1 MISAFFARLFPDYGP
16 ERILYQHGRVDQTRI
31 QAGSAMSFQ
40 HESSLNMNT
49 LDERLLTAM
58 DVLHTP
64 IWVYDIQRHHIY
76 WANDSALGLW
86 EASSLSELQSRDFSA
101 DMAAAID
108 LLLQRYLGDFQQD
121 RSYNEW
127 WTLSPKGV
135 KKQVYL
141 RLSGIQLAGRQMMMT
156 EAVIDADTL
165 YQESSLAT
173 GDTLACLFDNEGAL
187 ESGNHHFDMCF
198 GTGITRL
205 AQVFSGDDEAFYT
218 RLSRVGEVVAEGECR
233 TQKGMRWFQYQF
245 RHIQQGA
252 RILLTMRDIT
262 DRKLEEL
269 EHRHLAWHDSLT
281 GLLNRYGL
289 MKSLE
294 AYCGLGGRFALVFM
308 DLDNFKLV
316 NDNYGHK
323 AGDRLL
329 ERVAGR
335 LKQICPRDVE
345 LARLGGDE
353 FTALVPLSQASE
365 RAQEVADLMLS
376 QMSKPLQLSGVPE
389 VTIGGSIGIAI
400 YPDDADDGDNLITRA
415 DMAMYQ
421 AKQMGRL
428 RWQRF
433 TPSMQ
438 QSLHRKLT
446 LKQFL
451 AKAVGRGEL
460 SLRYQPQVDVAQGK
474 LIGLEALLRWYN
486 PVLGHVSPAEFIPLA
501 EEMGLIREIGSWV
514 LATALAQMGEWQRQ
528 WQVRVP
534 VSVNLSGFQLSAS
547 LPGQVAQQLRESN
560 VEAGLLTLELTETV
574 LMLDMK
580 GCIEILDALSEQG
593 IKIAIDDFGT
603 GYSSLAYLNRLP
615 IDTIK
620 LDRSFVVGLNLP
632 VIRATVAMATSLG
645 LGILAEGV
653 EDEHELAALRAQG
666 CHVFQGFLF
675 STPMTPE
682 EVAAAGFGIRCKL
695 GHYPLIGG

>member
-1 MISAFFARLFPDYGP
+1 
-16 ERILYQHGRVDQTRI
+16 
-31 QAGSAMSFQ
+31 
-40 HESSLNMNT
+40 MNT
-49 LDERLLTAM
+49 LDEGTL
-58 DVLHTP
+58 DSFEVLHTP
-64 IWVYDIQRHHIY
+64 IWVYDILHHRIF
-76 WANDSALGLW
+76 WANEAALAIW
-86 EASSLSELQSRDFSA
+86 EASSLAELKARDFGA
-101 DMAAAID
+101 DMADAIA
-108 LLLQRYLGDFQQD
+108 LLLQRYLGDFQQG
-121 RSYNEW
+121 RSYSEW
-127 WTLSPKGV
+127 WSLSPKGV

-141 RLSGIQLAGRQMMMT
+141 RLSGVQLAGRLMMMT
-156 EAVIDADTL
+156 EAVIDADSL
-165 YQESSLAT
+165 HQQSSLAT
-173 GDTLACLFDNEGAL
+173 GDTLACLFDDDGHL
-187 ESGNHHFDMCF
+187 VSGNHHFAACF
-198 GTGITRL
+198 GGTIDTLG
-205 AQVFSGDDEAFYT
+205 QVFSGNDDAFFNK
-218 RLSRVGEVVAEGECR
+218 LSRLDEVVTEGECR
-233 TQKGMRWFQYQF
+233 TLRGMRWFQYQF

-252 RILLTMRDIT
+252 QTLLTMRDIT

-294 AYCGLGGRFALVFM
+294 AYCGMGGRFALVFM

-335 LKQICPRDVE
+335 LKQVCPRDVE

-353 FTALVPLSQASE
+353 FTALVPLTSGSE

-389 VTIGGSIGIAI
+389 VTIGGSIGIAV

-438 QSLHRKLT
+438 QNLHRKLT

-451 AKAVGRGEL
+451 AKAIGRQEL
-460 SLRYQPQVDVAQGK
+460 SLNYQPQVDAASQQLLGF
-474 LIGLEALLRWYN
+474 EALIRWHN
-486 PVLGHVSPAEFIPLA
+486 PVLGQVSPGEFIPLA
-501 EEMGLIREIGSWV
+501 EEMGLIREIGGWV
-514 LATALAQMGEWQRQ
+514 LDKALAQMAHWQRHFG
-528 WQVRVP
+528 VRVP
-534 VSVNLSGFQLSAS
+534 VSVNLSGFQLAPSLPEQVAAS
-547 LPGQVAQQLRESN
+547 LKEHGVDPH
-560 VEAGLLTLELTETV
+560 LLTLELTETV
-574 LMLDMK
+574 LMLDMN
-580 GCIEILDALSEQG
+580 GCIGILDRLSEQG

-632 VIRATVAMATSLG
+632 VIRATVAMATGLG
-645 LGILAEGV
+645 LGIMAEGV
-653 EDEHELAALRAQG
+653 EEEHELVALRSQG

-675 STPMTPE
+675 GKPMTVADIE
-682 EVAAAGFGIRCKL
+682 ESRFILYCPVGEFVL
-695 GHYPLIGG
+695 GQS

>member
-1 MISAFFARLFPDYGP
+1 M
-16 ERILYQHGRVDQTRI
+16 
-31 QAGSAMSFQ
+31 
-40 HESSLNMNT
+40 
-49 LDERLLTAM
+49 
-58 DVLHTP
+58 LHTP
-64 IWVYDIQRHHIY
+64 IWVYDIQHHHIY
-76 WANDSALGLW
+76 WANRTALGVW
-86 EASSLSELQSRDFSA
+86 EASSLAELQSRDFSA
-101 DMAAAID
+101 DMADAID
-108 LLLQRYLGDFQQD
+108 LLLQRYLGDFQQG
-121 RSYNEW
+121 RSYSEW
-127 WTLSPKGV
+127 WTLSPKGI
-135 KKQVYL
+135 KKQIYL
-141 RLSGIQLAGRQMMMT
+141 RLSGVQLAGRLMMMT

-173 GDTLACLFDNEGAL
+173 GDTLACLFDNQGRL

-198 GTGITRL
+198 GDQVNL
-205 AQVFSGDDEAFYT
+205 LSQVFSGNDQAFYQK
-218 RLSRVGEVVAEGECR
+218 LSRLDEVVAEGECR
-233 TQKGMRWFQYQF
+233 TLKGMRWFQYQF

-252 RILLTMRDIT
+252 QILLTMRDIT

-335 LKQICPRDVE
+335 LKQVCPRDVE

-353 FTALVPLSQASE
+353 FTALVPLTHASN

-376 QMSKPLQLSGVPE
+376 QMTKPLQLSGVPE

-438 QSLHRKLT
+438 QNLHRKLT

-451 AKAVGRGEL
+451 AKAIGRQEL
-460 SLRYQPQVDVAQGK
+460 SLCYQPQVDVAKGK
-474 LIGLEALLRWYN
+474 LLGYEALLRWHN
-486 PVLGHVSPAEFIPLA
+486 PVLGHVSPVEFIPLA
-501 EEMGLIREIGSWV
+501 EEMGLIREIGGWV
-514 LATALAQMGEWQRQ
+514 LSTALAQMAHWQQQ

-534 VSVNLSGFQLSAS
+534 VSVNLSGFQLSSA
-547 LPGQVAQQLRESN
+547 LPELVAQQLKAYG
-560 VEAGLLTLELTETV
+560 VDAGLLTLELTETV

-645 LGILAEGV
+645 LGIMAEGV
-653 EDEHELAALRAQG
+653 EDEHELAALRSQG

-675 STPMTPE
+675 SKPMT
-682 EVAAAGFGIRCKL
+682 VAQVEASAFLVSCKAGV
-695 GHYPLIGG
+695 YPLAG

>member
-1 MISAFFARLFPDYGP
+1 
-16 ERILYQHGRVDQTRI
+16 
-31 QAGSAMSFQ
+31 MSFQ

-76 WANDSALGLW
+76 WANGSALGLW
-86 EASSLSELQSRDFSA
+86 EASSLAELQSRDFSA

-141 RLSGIQLAGRQMMMT
+141 RLSGIQLAGRQMMMA

-173 GDTLACLFDNEGAL
+173 GDTLACLFDNEGRL

-198 GTGITRL
+198 GTGILTL
-205 AQVFSGDDEAFYT
+205 PQIFSGADEAFYR
-218 RLSRVGEVVAEGECR
+218 RLSRLDEVVAEGECR

-353 FTALVPLSQASE
+353 FTALVPLNQASD

-460 SLRYQPQVDVAQGK
+460 SLRYQPQVDVAQGRV
-474 LIGLEALLRWYN
+474 IGFEALVRWYN

-514 LATALAQMGEWQRQ
+514 LSTALAQMGEWQRQ
-528 WQVRVP
+528 DGVRVP

-547 LPGQVAQQLRESN
+547 LPELVAQLLEAFS
-560 VEAGLLTLELTETV
+560 VEAALLTLELTETV

-675 STPMTPE
+675 SPPMTPE

>member
-1 MISAFFARLFPDYGP
+1 
-16 ERILYQHGRVDQTRI
+16 
-31 QAGSAMSFQ
+31 
-40 HESSLNMNT
+40 MNT
-49 LDERLLTAM
+49 LDERLLNGM

-64 IWVYDIQRHHIY
+64 IWVYDIQHHHIY
-76 WANDSALGLW
+76 WANRTALGVW
-86 EASSLSELQSRDFSA
+86 EASSLAELQSRDFSA
-101 DMAAAID
+101 DMADAID
-108 LLLQRYLGDFQQD
+108 LLLQRYLGDFQQG
-121 RSYNEW
+121 RSYSEW

-135 KKQVYL
+135 KKQIYL
-141 RLSGIQLAGRQMMMT
+141 RLSGVQLAGRLMMMT

-173 GDTLACLFDNEGAL
+173 GDTLACLFDNQGRL

-198 GTGITRL
+198 GDQVNL
-205 AQVFSGDDEAFYT
+205 LSQVFSGNDQAFYQK
-218 RLSRVGEVVAEGECR
+218 LSRLDEVVAEGECR
-233 TQKGMRWFQYQF
+233 TLKGMRWFQYQF

-252 RILLTMRDIT
+252 QILLTMRDIT

-335 LKQICPRDVE
+335 LKQVCPRDVE

-353 FTALVPLSQASE
+353 FTALVPLTHASN

-376 QMSKPLQLSGVPE
+376 QMTKPLQLSGVPE

-438 QSLHRKLT
+438 QNLHRKLT

-451 AKAVGRGEL
+451 AKAIGRQEL
-460 SLRYQPQVDVAQGK
+460 SLCYQPQVDVAKGK
-474 LIGLEALLRWYN
+474 LLGYEALLRWHN
-486 PVLGHVSPAEFIPLA
+486 PVLGHVSPVEFIPLA
-501 EEMGLIREIGSWV
+501 EEMGLIREIGGWV
-514 LATALAQMGEWQRQ
+514 LSTALAQMAHWQQQ

-534 VSVNLSGFQLSAS
+534 VSVNLSGFQLSSA
-547 LPGQVAQQLRESN
+547 LPELVAQQLKAYG
-560 VEAGLLTLELTETV
+560 VDAGLLTLELTETV

-645 LGILAEGV
+645 LGIMAEGV
-653 EDEHELAALRAQG
+653 EDEHELAALRSQG

-675 STPMTPE
+675 SKPMT
-682 EVAAAGFGIRCKL
+682 VAQVEASAFLVSCKAGV
-695 GHYPLIGG
+695 YPLAG

>member
-1 MISAFFARLFPDYGP
+1 
-16 ERILYQHGRVDQTRI
+16 
-31 QAGSAMSFQ
+31 
-40 HESSLNMNT
+40 MNT

-76 WANDSALGLW
+76 WANGSALGLW
-86 EASSLSELQSRDFSA
+86 EASSLAELQSRDFSA

-353 FTALVPLSQASE
+353 FTALVPLNQASE

-547 LPGQVAQQLRESN
+547 LPGQVAQQLRESG

-675 STPMTPE
+675 SPPMTPE

>member
-1 MISAFFARLFPDYGP
+1 M
-16 ERILYQHGRVDQTRI
+16 YQHGRVDQTRI

-173 GDTLACLFDNEGAL
+173 GDTLACLFDNEGRL

-198 GTGITRL
+198 GTGILTL
-205 AQVFSGDDEAFYT
+205 PQIFSGADEAFYR
-218 RLSRVGEVVAEGECR
+218 RLSRLDEVVAEGECR

-353 FTALVPLSQASE
+353 FTALVPLNQASD

-460 SLRYQPQVDVAQGK
+460 SLRYQPQVDVAQGRV
-474 LIGLEALLRWYN
+474 IGFEALVRWYN

-514 LATALAQMGEWQRQ
+514 LSTALAQMGEWQRQ

-547 LPGQVAQQLRESN
+547 LPGQVAQQLRESE

>member
-1 MISAFFARLFPDYGP
+1 
-16 ERILYQHGRVDQTRI
+16 
-31 QAGSAMSFQ
+31 
-40 HESSLNMNT
+40 MNT
-49 LDERLLTAM
+49 LDERLLTVM

-64 IWVYDIQRHHIY
+64 VWVYDIQRHHIY
-76 WANDSALGLW
+76 WANDAALGLW
-86 EASSLSELQSRDFSA
+86 EASSLAELKSRDFSA

-108 LLLQRYLGDFQQD
+108 LLLQRYLGDFQQE

-141 RLSGIQLAGRQMMMT
+141 RLSGIQLAGRQMMMA

-173 GDTLACLFDNEGAL
+173 GDTLACLFDNEGRL

-198 GTGITRL
+198 GTGILTL
-205 AQVFSGDDEAFYT
+205 PQIFSGADEAFYR
-218 RLSRVGEVVAEGECR
+218 RLSRLDEVVAEGECR

-353 FTALVPLSQASE
+353 FTALVPLNQASD

-460 SLRYQPQVDVAQGK
+460 SLRYQPQVDVAQGRV
-474 LIGLEALLRWYN
+474 IGFEALVRWYN

-514 LATALAQMGEWQRQ
+514 LSTALAQMGEWQRQ
-528 WQVRVP
+528 DGVRVP

-547 LPGQVAQQLRESN
+547 LPELVAQLLEAFS
-560 VEAGLLTLELTETV
+560 VEAALLTLELTETV

-603 GYSSLAYLNRLP
+603 GYSSLAYLTRLP

-620 LDRSFVVGLNLP
+620 LDRSFVDDIRSSPEAGVLVTSIITLAHNLKMR
-632 VIRATVAMATSLG
+632 VV
-645 LGILAEGV
+645 AEGV
-653 EDEHELAALRAQG
+653 ELRDQLVYLKTAGCDVAQG
-666 CHVFQGFLF
+666 YILSRPVPAQETQRLLRQGVLE
-675 STPMTPE
+675 P
-682 EVAAAGFGIRCKL
+682 A
-695 GHYPLIGG
+695 

>member
-1 MISAFFARLFPDYGP
+1 M
-16 ERILYQHGRVDQTRI
+16 
-31 QAGSAMSFQ
+31 
-40 HESSLNMNT
+40 
-49 LDERLLTAM
+49 
-58 DVLHTP
+58 LHTP

-76 WANDSALGLW
+76 WANGSALGLW
-86 EASSLSELQSRDFSA
+86 EASSLAELQSRDFSA

-173 GDTLACLFDNEGAL
+173 GDTLACLFDNEGGL

-233 TQKGMRWFQYQF
+233 TRKGMRWFQYQF

-353 FTALVPLSQASE
+353 FTALVPLGQASE

-675 STPMTPE
+675 SPPMTPE

-695 GHYPLIGG
+695 GHYPLASR

>member
-1 MISAFFARLFPDYGP
+1 
-16 ERILYQHGRVDQTRI
+16 
-31 QAGSAMSFQ
+31 
-40 HESSLNMNT
+40 
-49 LDERLLTAM
+49 M

-64 IWVYDIQRHHIY
+64 IWVYDIRHHHIY
-76 WANDSALGLW
+76 WANRAALGVW
-86 EASSLSELQSRDFSA
+86 EASSLGELQSRDFSA
-101 DMAAAID
+101 DMAQAID
-108 LLLQRYLGDFQQD
+108 LLLQRYLGDFQQG
-121 RSYNEW
+121 RSYSEW

-135 KKQVYL
+135 KKQIYL
-141 RLSGIQLAGRQMMMT
+141 RLSGIQLAGRLMMMT

-173 GDTLACLFDNEGAL
+173 GDTLACLFDNQGQL

-198 GTGITRL
+198 GNQIRYL
-205 AQVFSGDDEAFYT
+205 SQLFSGNDEAFYQK
-218 RLSRVGEVVAEGECR
+218 LSRLDEVVAEGECR
-233 TQKGMRWFQYQF
+233 TLKGMRWFQYQF

-252 RILLTMRDIT
+252 QILLTMRDIT

-353 FTALVPLSQASE
+353 FTALVPLNHSSD

-376 QMSKPLQLSGVPE
+376 QMTKPLQLSGVPE

-438 QSLHRKLT
+438 QTLHRKLT

-451 AKAVGRGEL
+451 AKAIGRGEL
-460 SLRYQPQVDVAQGK
+460 SLCYQPQVDVAQGK
-474 LIGLEALLRWYN
+474 LLGYEALLRWHN
-486 PVLGHVSPAEFIPLA
+486 PVLGHVSPVEFIPLA

-514 LATALAQMGEWQRQ
+514 LSTALAQMAHWQRE
-528 WQVRVP
+528 WRVNVP
-534 VSVNLSGFQLSAS
+534 VSVNLSGFQLSSA
-547 LPGQVAQQLRESN
+547 LPELVAQQLKEFGVAAS
-560 VEAGLLTLELTETV
+560 LLTLELTETV

-580 GCIEILDALSEQG
+580 GCIEILDALSAQG

-645 LGILAEGV
+645 LGIMAEGV
-653 EDEHELAALRAQG
+653 EDEHELAALRTQG

-675 STPMTPE
+675 SKPMTVAQVE
-682 EVAAAGFGIRCKL
+682 ESRFMVSCKAGR
-695 GHYPLIGG
+695 YPLAG

>member
-1 MISAFFARLFPDYGP
+1 
-16 ERILYQHGRVDQTRI
+16 
-31 QAGSAMSFQ
+31 
-40 HESSLNMNT
+40 
-49 LDERLLTAM
+49 M

-76 WANDSALGLW
+76 WANGSALGLW
-86 EASSLSELQSRDFSA
+86 EASSLAELQSRDFSA

-173 GDTLACLFDNEGAL
+173 GDTLACLFDNEGGL

-233 TQKGMRWFQYQF
+233 TRKGMRWFQYQF

-353 FTALVPLSQASE
+353 FTALVPLGQASE

-695 GHYPLIGG
+695 GHYPLIGA

>member
-1 MISAFFARLFPDYGP
+1 
-16 ERILYQHGRVDQTRI
+16 
-31 QAGSAMSFQ
+31 MSFQ
-40 HESSLNMNT
+40 HESSRNMNT

-76 WANDSALGLW
+76 WANGSALGLW
-86 EASSLSELQSRDFSA
+86 EASSLAELQSRDFSA

-173 GDTLACLFDNEGAL
+173 GDTLACLFDNEGGL

-233 TQKGMRWFQYQF
+233 TRKGMRWFQYQF

-353 FTALVPLSQASE
+353 FTALVPLGQASE

-675 STPMTPE
+675 SPPMTPE

-695 GHYPLIGG
+695 GHYPLASR

>member
-1 MISAFFARLFPDYGP
+1 
-16 ERILYQHGRVDQTRI
+16 
-31 QAGSAMSFQ
+31 
-40 HESSLNMNT
+40 MNT

-173 GDTLACLFDNEGAL
+173 GDTLACLFDNEGGL

-353 FTALVPLSQASE
+353 FTALVPLNQASD

-547 LPGQVAQQLRESN
+547 LPGQVAQQLRESE

-675 STPMTPE
+675 SPPMTPE

>member
-1 MISAFFARLFPDYGP
+1 
-16 ERILYQHGRVDQTRI
+16 
-31 QAGSAMSFQ
+31 
-40 HESSLNMNT
+40 MNT

-76 WANDSALGLW
+76 WANGSALGLW
-86 EASSLSELQSRDFSA
+86 EASSLAELQSRDFSA

-534 VSVNLSGFQLSAS
+534 VSVNLSGFQLSGS
-547 LPGQVAQQLRESN
+547 LPGQVAQQLRESG

>member
-1 MISAFFARLFPDYGP
+1 
-16 ERILYQHGRVDQTRI
+16 
-31 QAGSAMSFQ
+31 
-40 HESSLNMNT
+40 
-49 LDERLLTAM
+49 M

-76 WANDSALGLW
+76 WANGSALGLW
-86 EASSLSELQSRDFSA
+86 EASSLAELQSRDFSA

-173 GDTLACLFDNEGAL
+173 GDTLACLFDNEGGL

-233 TQKGMRWFQYQF
+233 TRKGMRWFQYQF

-294 AYCGLGGRFALVFM
+294 AYCGQGGRFALVFM

-353 FTALVPLSQASE
+353 FTALVPLGQASE

-695 GHYPLIGG
+695 GHYPLNGA

>member
-1 MISAFFARLFPDYGP
+1 
-16 ERILYQHGRVDQTRI
+16 
-31 QAGSAMSFQ
+31 
-40 HESSLNMNT
+40 MNT
-49 LDERLLTAM
+49 LDERLLNGM

-64 IWVYDIQRHHIY
+64 IWVYDIRHHHIY
-76 WANDSALGLW
+76 WANRAALSVW
-86 EASSLSELQSRDFSA
+86 EASSLGELQSRDFSA
-101 DMAAAID
+101 DMAQAID
-108 LLLQRYLGDFQQD
+108 LLLQRYLGDFQQG
-121 RSYNEW
+121 RSYSEW

-135 KKQVYL
+135 KKQIYL
-141 RLSGIQLAGRQMMMT
+141 RLSGIQLAGRLMMMT

-173 GDTLACLFDNEGAL
+173 GDTLACLFDNQGQL

-198 GTGITRL
+198 GNQIRYL
-205 AQVFSGDDEAFYT
+205 SQLFSGNDEAFYQK
-218 RLSRVGEVVAEGECR
+218 LSRLDEVVAEGECR
-233 TQKGMRWFQYQF
+233 TLKGMRWFQYQF

-252 RILLTMRDIT
+252 QILLTMRDIT

-353 FTALVPLSQASE
+353 FTALVPLSHSSD

-376 QMSKPLQLSGVPE
+376 QMTKPLQLSGVPE

-438 QSLHRKLT
+438 QTLHRKLT

-451 AKAVGRGEL
+451 AKAIGRGEL
-460 SLRYQPQVDVAQGK
+460 SLCYQPQVDVAQGK
-474 LIGLEALLRWYN
+474 LLGYEALLRWHN
-486 PVLGHVSPAEFIPLA
+486 PVLGHVSPVEFIPLA

-514 LATALAQMGEWQRQ
+514 LSTALAQMAHWQRE
-528 WQVRVP
+528 WRVNVP
-534 VSVNLSGFQLSAS
+534 VSVNLSGFQLSSALPELVAHQLKEFGVAAS
-547 LPGQVAQQLRESN
+547 
-560 VEAGLLTLELTETV
+560 LLTLELTETV

-580 GCIEILDALSEQG
+580 GCIEILDALSAQG

-645 LGILAEGV
+645 LGIMAEGV
-653 EDEHELAALRAQG
+653 EDEHELAALRTQG

-675 STPMTPE
+675 SKPMTVAQVE
-682 EVAAAGFGIRCKL
+682 ESRFMVSCKAGR
-695 GHYPLIGG
+695 YPLAG

>member
-1 MISAFFARLFPDYGP
+1 
-16 ERILYQHGRVDQTRI
+16 
-31 QAGSAMSFQ
+31 
-40 HESSLNMNT
+40 MNT

-76 WANDSALGLW
+76 WANGSALELW
-86 EASSLSELQSRDFSA
+86 EASSLTELQSRDFSA

-173 GDTLACLFDNEGAL
+173 GDTLACLFDNEGQL

-294 AYCGLGGRFALVFM
+294 AYCGMGGRFALVFM

-486 PVLGHVSPAEFIPLA
+486 PVLGQVSPAEFIPLA

-514 LATALAQMGEWQRQ
+514 LSTALAQMGEWQRQ
-528 WQVRVP
+528 WQRRVP

-547 LPGQVAQQLRESN
+547 LPGQVAQQLEEFG
-560 VEAGLLTLELTETV
+560 VDADLLTLELTETV

-675 STPMTPE
+675 SPPMTPE
-682 EVAAAGFGIRCKL
+682 EVVASGFGVRCRI
-695 GHYPLIGG
+695 GHYPLASR